1 MIIVYI
7 SAVIEDR
14 KGQILMCA
22 VNNENNREVWVF
34 PGTYASSEYSAICK
48 LQEFCNLEL
57 NIEIECER
65 FFLRDIKSDS
75 FIRMGCNAKI
85 VKGTIIKK
93 NYKKTKWFSVC
104 EIKELEIWD
113 YDRVVAEKVATCE
126 YCKYRFYNKEE
137 IEEFDE
143 NMQNKMEVVTDLSK
157 ILDETSDDTMIK
169 IVFER
174 YLSHVRAMY
183 IENSGKSLKNNI
195 TIQNYLK
202 VNKYEDLAQYIEDIF
217 EIEINEGIT
226 LKKVIR
232 ECVDKYIAHYD
243 KPSEETNYY
252 YELCSKLI
260 GKQGK
265 IPLRDFMASLQY
277 CTRMCLTVVWYES
290 GEFVPTMDYVDPLE
304 VEKLKKLIRDEVN
317 IIKNKLII
325 SE

>member
-1 MIIVYI
+1 M
-7 SAVIEDR
+7 
-14 KGQILMCA
+14 
-22 VNNENNREVWVF
+22 
-34 PGTYASSEYSAICK
+34 
-48 LQEFCNLEL
+48 
-57 NIEIECER
+57 
-65 FFLRDIKSDS
+65 
-75 FIRMGCNAKI
+75 
-85 VKGTIIKK
+85 
-93 NYKKTKWFSVC
+93 
-104 EIKELEIWD
+104 
-113 YDRVVAEKVATCE
+113 
-126 YCKYRFYNKEE
+126 
-137 IEEFDE
+137 
-143 NMQNKMEVVTDLSK
+143 
-157 ILDETSDDTMIK
+157 
-169 IVFER
+169 
-174 YLSHVRAMY
+174 
-183 IENSGKSLKNNI
+183 
-195 TIQNYLK
+195 K

-232 ECVDKYIAHYD
+232 ECVDKYIAHYN

-277 CTRMCLTVVWYES
+277 CTMMCLTVVWYKS